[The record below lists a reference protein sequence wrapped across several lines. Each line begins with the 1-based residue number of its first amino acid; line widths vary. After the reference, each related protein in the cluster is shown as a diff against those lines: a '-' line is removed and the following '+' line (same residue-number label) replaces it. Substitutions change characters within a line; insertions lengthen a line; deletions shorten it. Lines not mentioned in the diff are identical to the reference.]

1 MRKENR
7 SFPLQSTVSSITRHN
22 KKLRSLDLSF
32 FTPVY
37 LSVASAAAAAAAV
50 LAVLVAVV
58 AAARAAGA
66 ATAAAA
72 ALVGQEGEL
81 AAHKKLCCIVGIAA
95 EAGKRDN
102 AVGRQ
107 RRSCVDTDVADDD
120 CVDVQ
125 AVHKIG
131 DRLMAGFLDLDKL
144 LGEDL
149 GIVVIR
155 LVDGEHL
162 GMAEVLEYL
171 IVLVRN
177 CDYHEIGRAHV

>member
-58 AAARAAGA
+58 AAAGAAGA
-66 ATAAAA
+66 AAAAA

-81 AAHKKLCCIVGIAA
+81 AAHEKLCCIVGIAA

-120 CVDVQ
+120 
-125 AVHKIG
+125 
-131 DRLMAGFLDLDKL
+131 
-144 LGEDL
+144 
-149 GIVVIR
+149 
-155 LVDGEHL
+155 
-162 GMAEVLEYL
+162 
-171 IVLVRN
+171 
-177 CDYHEIGRAHV
+177 